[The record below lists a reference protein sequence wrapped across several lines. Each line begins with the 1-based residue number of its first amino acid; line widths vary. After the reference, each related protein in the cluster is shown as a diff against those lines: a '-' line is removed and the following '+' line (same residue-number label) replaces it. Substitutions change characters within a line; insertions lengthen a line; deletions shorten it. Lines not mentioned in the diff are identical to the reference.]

1 VTQVQDV
8 ALPDA
13 RGRFGRYG
21 GRYVP
26 EVLIPALDEL
36 AAAWSVLRDDPGFR
50 GELDALL
57 TDYVGR
63 PSALTFASRL
73 SDETGYRIFLKR
85 EDLNHTGA
93 HKINNT
99 VGQVL
104 LAKRLG
110 KRRVIAETGAGQHG
124 VATATAAALFGL
136 PCVVYMG
143 EEDTHR
149 QAPNVA
155 RMQLLGTEVVPVTA
169 GQRTLKEAINE
180 AMRDW
185 AATVTETHYVFGTAA
200 GPHPFP
206 SLVRDLQ
213 RVIGDEAR
221 EQFRAVEGRDPD
233 AVVACVGG
241 GSNAI
246 GMFTAFI
253 GSPEVTLVGVEAGGR
268 GEGIGDHCRSLTLGE
283 PGVLHGALSYLL
295 QDAEGQIAS
304 SHSISAG
311 LDYPG
316 VGPQHS
322 YLKDAGLAMYVSA
335 TDDDALA
342 GFSSL
347 ATLEGILPALEP
359 AHAIGWLL
367 KRPLPEGSRVLVCLS
382 GRGDKDLDTVRSAL
396 GEVPGA

>member
-1 VTQVQDV
+1 VSQVRDV
-8 ALPDA
+8 ALPDP

-36 AAAWSVLRDDPGFR
+36 AAAWSELRDDPGFR
-50 GELDALL
+50 GELGALL

-63 PSALTFASRL
+63 PSPLTFASRL
-73 SDETGYRIFLKR
+73 SAETGYRVFLKR

-99 VGQVL
+99 IGQVL

-233 AVVACVGG
+233 TVVACVGG

-253 GSPEVTLVGVEAGGR
+253 GAPGVTLVGVEAGGR
-268 GEGIGDHCRSLTLGE
+268 GQGIGDHCRSLTLGE

-295 QDAEGQIAS
+295 QDADGQIAS

-322 YLKDAGLAMYVSA
+322 YMKDAGLATYASA
-335 TDDDALA
+335 TDEDALA

-367 KRPLPEGSRVLVCLS
+367 RRPLPDGSRVLVCLS
-382 GRGDKDLDTVRSAL
+382 GRGDKDLDTVRAAL
-396 GEVPGA
+396 GGVPGA

>member
-1 VTQVQDV
+1 MSQVQDV
-8 ALPDA
+8 ALPDP
-13 RGRFGRYG
+13 RGRFGPYG

-36 AAAWSVLRDDPGFR
+36 AAAWSELRDDPGFR
-50 GELDALL
+50 GELGALL

-63 PSALTFASRL
+63 PSPLTFASRL
-73 SDETGYRIFLKR
+73 SAETGYRVFLKR

-99 VGQVL
+99 MGQVL

-233 AVVACVGG
+233 TVVACVGG

-253 GSPEVTLVGVEAGGR
+253 GAPGVTLVGVEAGGR
-268 GEGIGDHCRSLTLGE
+268 GDGIGDHCRSLTLGE

-295 QDAEGQIAS
+295 QDADGQIAS

-322 YLKDAGLAMYVSA
+322 YLKDAGLATYASA
-335 TDDDALA
+335 TDEDALA

-359 AHAIGWLL
+359 AHAVGWLL
-367 KRPLPEGSRVLVCLS
+367 RRPLPEGSTVMVCLS
-382 GRGDKDLDTVRSAL
+382 GRGDKDLDTVRAAL

>member
-1 VTQVQDV
+1 VSQVQDV
-8 ALPDA
+8 ALPDP
-13 RGRFGRYG
+13 RGRFGPYG

-36 AAAWSVLRDDPGFR
+36 AAAWSELRDDPGFR
-50 GELDALL
+50 GELGALL

-63 PSALTFASRL
+63 PSPLTFASRL
-73 SDETGYRIFLKR
+73 SAETGYRVFLKR

-233 AVVACVGG
+233 TVVACVGG

-253 GSPEVTLVGVEAGGR
+253 GAPGVTLVGVEAGGR
-268 GEGIGDHCRSLTLGE
+268 GTGIGDHCRSLTLGE

-295 QDAEGQIAS
+295 QDADGQIAS

-322 YLKDAGLAMYVSA
+322 YLKDAGLATYASA
-335 TDDDALA
+335 TDEDALA

-367 KRPLPEGSRVLVCLS
+367 RRPLPDGSRVLVCLS
-382 GRGDKDLDTVRSAL
+382 GRGDKDLDTVRAAL
-396 GEVPGA
+396 GGVPGA

>member
-1 VTQVQDV
+1 VSQVQDV
-8 ALPDA
+8 ALPDP
-13 RGRFGRYG
+13 RGRFGPYG

-36 AAAWSVLRDDPGFR
+36 AAAWSELRDDPGFR
-50 GELDALL
+50 GELGALL

-63 PSALTFASRL
+63 PSPLTFASRL
-73 SDETGYRIFLKR
+73 SAETGYRVFLKR

-99 VGQVL
+99 MGQVL

-233 AVVACVGG
+233 TVVACVGG

-253 GSPEVTLVGVEAGGR
+253 GAPGVTLVGVEAGGR

-295 QDAEGQIAS
+295 QDADGQIAS

-322 YLKDAGLAMYVSA
+322 YLKDAGLATYASA
-335 TDDDALA
+335 TDEDALA

-359 AHAIGWLL
+359 AHAVGWLL
-367 KRPLPEGSRVLVCLS
+367 RRPLPEGSTVMVCLS
-382 GRGDKDLDTVRSAL
+382 GRGDKDLDTVRAAL

>member
-1 VTQVQDV
+1 MSQVRDV
-8 ALPDA
+8 ALPDP

-36 AAAWSVLRDDPGFR
+36 AAAWSELRDDPGFR
-50 GELDALL
+50 GELGALL

-63 PSALTFASRL
+63 PSPLTFASRL
-73 SDETGYRIFLKR
+73 SAETGYRVFLKR

-155 RMQLLGTEVVPVTA
+155 RMKLLGTEVVPVTA

-233 AVVACVGG
+233 TVVACVGG

-253 GSPEVTLVGVEAGGR
+253 GAPGVTLVGVEAGGR
-268 GEGIGDHCRSLTLGE
+268 GQGIGDHCRSLTLGE

-295 QDAEGQIAS
+295 QDADGQIAS

-322 YLKDAGLAMYVSA
+322 YLKDAGLATYASA
-335 TDDDALA
+335 TDEDALA

-367 KRPLPEGSRVLVCLS
+367 RRPLPDGSRVLVCLS
-382 GRGDKDLDTVRSAL
+382 GRGDKDLDTVRAAL
-396 GEVPGA
+396 GGVPGA